1 MKKKIPF
8 QTKTHYDGNILASGV
23 STGENPQE
31 KKRRNCPCRPQGKAI
46 LEAVAGLLRGRSV
59 ALPFHSKEEGSVPT

>member
-1 MKKKIPF
+1 MKKKFPF
-8 QTKTHYDGNILASGV
+8 QTKTHYDGYIPASGI
-23 STGENPQE
+23 STSEDPQK

-46 LEAVAGLLRGRSV
+46 LEAVAGLLRGRSG